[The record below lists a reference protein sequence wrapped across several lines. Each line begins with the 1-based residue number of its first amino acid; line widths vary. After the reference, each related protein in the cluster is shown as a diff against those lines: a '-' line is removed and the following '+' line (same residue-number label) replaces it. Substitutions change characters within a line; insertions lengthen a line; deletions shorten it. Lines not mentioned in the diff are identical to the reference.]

1 MAAETDETSELR
13 ALRAQRD
20 ELDRE
25 LVRKT
30 YRIGELEQETA
41 AEVENVTRIF
51 EESLS
56 WRVTRPLR
64 SFKALAGKLRH
75 R

>member
-1 MAAETDETSELR
+1 VAESNETSELQK
-13 ALRAQRD
+13 LRAQRD
-20 ELDRE
+20 ALDRE

-30 YRIGELEQETA
+30 YRIGELEQERDFDLADA
-41 AEVENVTRIF
+41 ARAF

-56 WRVTRPLR
+56 WRITSPLR
-64 SFKALAGKLRH
+64 KLMELARKLRH

>member
-1 MAAETDETSELR
+1 MAESNETSELQK
-13 ALRAQRD
+13 LRAQRNA
-20 ELDRE
+20 LDRE
-25 LVRKT
+25 LVRKS
-30 YRIGELEQETA
+30 YRIGELEQESA
-41 AEVENVTRIF
+41 AELEKVTRIF

-64 SFKALAGKLRH
+64 SVKELAGKLRH

>member
-1 MAAETDETSELR
+1 VAAETDETSELR

-30 YRIGELEQETA
+30 YRIGELEQEAA
-41 AEVENVTRIF
+41 AEVENLTRIF

-56 WRVTRPLR
+56 WKVTRPLR
-64 SFKALAGKLRH
+64 SLKLLAGKLR

>member
-1 MAAETDETSELR
+1 MAESNETSELQK
-13 ALRAQRD
+13 LRTQRD
-20 ELDRE
+20 ALDRE

-30 YRIGELEQETA
+30 YRIGELEQESA
-41 AEVENVTRIF
+41 AELENVTRIF

-64 SFKALAGKLRH
+64 SLKELAGKLRH

>member
-1 MAAETDETSELR
+1 VAAETDETTELR

-41 AEVENVTRIF
+41 AEVENITRIF
-51 EESLS
+51 EDSLS
-56 WRVTRPLR
+56 WKVTRPLR
-64 SFKALAGKLRH
+64 SLKLLAGKLRG
-75 R
+75 

>member
-1 MAAETDETSELR
+1 VAAETDETSELR

-30 YRIGELEQETA
+30 YRIGELEQERE
-41 AEVENVTRIF
+41 AELANVVRIF

-64 SFKALAGKLRH
+64 SVRLLLGRLRH
-75 R
+75 

>member
-1 MAAETDETSELR
+1 MTTGTEEQATELR
-13 ALRAQRD
+13 ELRSQR
-20 ELDRE
+20 EAMHRE
-25 LVRKT
+25 LVRKS
-30 YRIGELEQETA
+30 YRIGELEQQV
-41 AEVENVTRIF
+41 AEVSRSF

-64 SFKALAGKLRH
+64 AAGALSRRLRH

>member
-1 MAAETDETSELR
+1 VAESNETSELQK
-13 ALRAQRD
+13 LRTQRD
-20 ELDRE
+20 ALDRE

-30 YRIGELEQETA
+30 YRIGELEQESA
-41 AEVENVTRIF
+41 AELENVTRIF

-64 SFKALAGKLRH
+64 SLKELAGKLRH